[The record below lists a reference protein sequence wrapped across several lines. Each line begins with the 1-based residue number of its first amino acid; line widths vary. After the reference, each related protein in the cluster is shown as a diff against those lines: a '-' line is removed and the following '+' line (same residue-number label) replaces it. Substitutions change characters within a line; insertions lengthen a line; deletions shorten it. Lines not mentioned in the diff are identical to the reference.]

1 MKKALFVVAAT
12 VTAIGAFVQWWR
24 RHPRAGAA
32 TVNRLINP
40 WLVRQGVADASRGEI
55 GLMEHVGRTSGTV
68 RVTPVHP
75 VPTETGFRIIVPL
88 GNESQWARNVLAAG
102 HCRLQVGETIHE
114 LDEPR
119 LVLATQVEEL
129 PRAAA
134 ATADWLGFRYLLL
147 HQFAERPGTLVTP
160 DATLA
165 TLAMPVPPEPAGRPE
180 PEPEAPQPDLVPTA

>member
-1 MKKALFVVAAT
+1 MKKALFVIAAT
-12 VTAIGAFVQWWR
+12 ITAIGAFVQWWR

-40 WLVRQGVADASRGEI
+40 WLVRQRVADVSRGEI

-75 VPTETGFRIIVPL
+75 VPTATGFRIIVPL

-102 HCRLQVGETIHE
+102 HCRLQVGETIHD

-119 LVLATQVEEL
+119 LVPPTQVNEL

-134 ATADWLGFRYLLL
+134 AAAEWLGFQYLFL
-147 HQFAERPGTLVTP
+147 HKFAERPGTLVTP
-160 DATLA
+160 DATLVTPGA
-165 TLAMPVPPEPAGRPE
+165 GPRPESE
-180 PEPEAPQPDLVPTA
+180 PEPQAAQPAVVATA